1 MQTWE
6 FCVNE
11 MIRQAVYFYRVALLG
26 GDYLGFFSWFFQQR
40 YNTKSWG
47 FLRCDQ
53 CVLAL
58 NLSYQTPPYD
68 DLHFSV
74 YNGCLRIFGPLVE
87 GVKNKFSKYFQFS
100 YDKRHIKPTAP
111 EKARNSPPPLLQHSL
126 QPMAKGHNKHA
137 WNCYA
142 T

>member
-1 MQTWE
+1 
-6 FCVNE
+6 

-26 GDYLGFFSWFFQQR
+26 GDYLVFFSWFFQQR

-111 EKARNSPPPLLQHSL
+111 EKARTRPPRPPYYNIAFNLWRKAITNMPGTAMPLRTST
-126 QPMAKGHNKHA
+126 MI
-137 WNCYA
+137 
-142 T
+142 